1 MSSAAT
7 EKAESGLLRER
18 GGKSPIRP
26 EEKLGDGYKAIG
38 IVYAKQ
44 EAPDMVELKIR
55 YESHVSDAV
64 KTAIA
69 ERFGVGARE
78 WRVTE

>member
-44 EAPDMVELKIR
+44 ESADMVELKIR
-55 YESHVSDAV
+55 YESHVSQAV
-64 KTAIA
+64 KDTIA
-69 ERFGVGARE
+69 STFGVGAKE
-78 WRVTE
+78 WRVSE